1 MGRPH
6 QTHRPRQSR
15 GPLVPPAG
23 CRFAPTPGSGCF
35 SGRCEPHP
43 GTIPRLVH
51 RVVVPPGLALIA
63 IPELRKLRLCRRIGL
78 RMARPRRQPAQLHPV
93 QQPVGARQA
102 AFNRKLVFQY
112 SLRVDP
118 TKRHHPIPR
127 QLGASDN
134 PFLEPRARHG
144 VDPWLSTRARPV
156 AQSLKAILFIAVVP
170 LVGRRPAQ
178 TSQPRRFLMLH
189 PLEHVGDHQNPLA
202 HTPALASCQAPQLRR
217 PRFAAKEVCR
227 HRLSPQTWY
236 TCLITLPHLGIT
248 GSRYEMSAVPFKANA
263 DRRHHI
269 PKQQDRV
276 TNWSEYDAALRQRGS
291 LTVWFTEEAIA
302 A

>member
-43 GTIPRLVH
+43 GTIPRLAH
-51 RVVVPPGLALIA
+51 RVVMTLGLALIA
-63 IPELRKLRLCRRIGL
+63 IPELRKLRLRRRIGP
-78 RMARPRRQPAQLHPV
+78 RMARTRRQPSQLHPV

-118 TKRHHPIPR
+118 TKRHHPIAR

-178 TSQPRRFLMLH
+178 TSQPRRFLA
-189 PLEHVGDHQNPLA
+189 PSPRACWRSSE
-202 HTPALASCQAPQLRR
+202 PAGTHARSRVVPSAAAPPPPVRCERSMPAS
-217 PRFAAKEVCR
+217 
-227 HRLSPQTWY
+227 SIPQTWY

-248 GSRYEMSAVPFKANA
+248 GSRYKVCAPHFRGAGFG
-263 DRRHHI
+263 
-269 PKQQDRV
+269 
-276 TNWSEYDAALRQRGS
+276 ALCRTGETAR
-291 LTVWFTEEAIA
+291 
-302 A
+302 

>member
-63 IPELRKLRLCRRIGL
+63 IPELRKRRLRRRIGL
-78 RMARPRRQPAQLHPV
+78 RMARPRRQPPQLHPV
-93 QQPVGARQA
+93 PQPVGARQA

-118 TKRHHPIPR
+118 TKRDHTIPR

-134 PFLEPRARHG
+134 PILEPRARHG
-144 VDPWLSTRARPV
+144 VDPWLSTRGCRPVAVDPWLSTRARPV

-202 HTPALASCQAPQLRR
+202 HARSRVVPSAAAPPPPVRCERSMPASSIPPNMVHLPNHSTTSGDHRKSVLKASWHNIWSASRR
-217 PRFAAKEVCR
+217 WCCCR
-227 HRLSPQTWY
+227 SICRL
-236 TCLITLPHLGIT
+236 GN
-248 GSRYEMSAVPFKANA
+248 GSR
-263 DRRHHI
+263 
-269 PKQQDRV
+269 
-276 TNWSEYDAALRQRGS
+276 
-291 LTVWFTEEAIA
+291 
-302 A
+302 